1 MTGIAAHASDN
12 ILGEVIATR
21 PPLAVDEKTGR
32 VSLSLPH
39 TTELQTKQVNESF
52 SNLSDDDDD
61 DDDENFPAPTE
72 EELKTLRKVAANMPL
87 VTFALC
93 WVEFAERASYY
104 GAKAV
109 FSNFIQFPL
118 PAGAYLKHKS
128 LYLLSNEL

>member
-1 MTGIAAHASDN
+1 MTGVAAHASDN

-21 PPLAVDEKTGR
+21 PPLAVDDKTAR

-39 TTELQTKQVNESF
+39 TAELQTKNANESF
-52 SNLSDDDDD
+52 SSLSDDDDG
-61 DDDENFPAPTE
+61 DERFPAPTE

-87 VTFALC
+87 VSFALC

-118 PAGAYLKHKS
+118 PAGAYLKVIT
-128 LYLLSNEL
+128 LELLSNSV